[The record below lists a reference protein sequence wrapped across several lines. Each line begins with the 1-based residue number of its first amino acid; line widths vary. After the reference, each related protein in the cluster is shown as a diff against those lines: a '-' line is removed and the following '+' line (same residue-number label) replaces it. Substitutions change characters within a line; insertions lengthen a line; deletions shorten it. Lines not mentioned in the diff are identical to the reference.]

1 MFTLY
6 IGDHS
11 STYVISV
18 TLFIADESLGLND
31 PVVLALVGEEPLEDI
46 GAVEVLGLG
55 GVVGAAVGEHALHVR
70 DEQPPVHVV
79 VGFQPEERS
88 GIRSSRL
95 LVY

>member
-55 GVVGAAVGEHALHVR
+55 
-70 DEQPPVHVV
+70 
-79 VGFQPEERS
+79 
-88 GIRSSRL
+88 
-95 LVY
+95 